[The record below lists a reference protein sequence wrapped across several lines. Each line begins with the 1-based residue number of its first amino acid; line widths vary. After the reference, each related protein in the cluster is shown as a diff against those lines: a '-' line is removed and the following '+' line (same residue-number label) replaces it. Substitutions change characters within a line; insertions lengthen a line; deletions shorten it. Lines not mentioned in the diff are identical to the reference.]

1 MESDRGYKGS
11 TSSEIV
17 QISSPDV
24 LNLTNGGNNS
34 TTSENQQIGDEIDV
48 STEIEELIANSINK
62 KFENGT
68 TTSRRWGQCCIHK
81 VHEKFHKISEH
92 AYVPSIVSIGPFH
105 HGKGSL
111 QAMEECK
118 LSYARSLLTRIARNI
133 GHVDEDTSD
142 WFANEIRGRLIALKQ
157 CISVIKKMERE
168 IRECYSDP
176 INLNS
181 EEFVEMVVVD
191 GLFIIELLTSQ
202 FMRVYTQNDRLQ
214 YNYWLQ
220 SSLKWDLLLLENQ
233 LPMFVLEHLFNLT
246 APGRELPEGK
256 CLKVL
261 LLGLFKYPLQLP
273 DANTLL
279 QTHPNCRYARHFLDL
294 IAIALLPTP
303 QCRELDELHSTS
315 GKVGQTMRLKHLIV
329 QSTRGL
335 YSSCRLYTT
344 VLISELKRTAANN
357 NIVMK
362 GTAISTNPPRAN
374 NKRDAGSIMTFTP
387 SATELKRAGVQF
399 KRGSTENGFFDIKF
413 NSGVLEIPPILIQDQ
428 TELLFRNLIVCE
440 QFSNAYVSYMSSYAI
455 FTNKL
460 ITSAEDVELLRRKG
474 IIRNSLGSDENVV
487 NLFNNLSSEIKYPIF
502 YYSQVTSQ
510 VNEYYNKRRHI
521 WKATLKREYFN
532 SPWSIISFAAAL
544 LLIIL
549 TIMAA
554 LFAQLS
560 FFVHKS

>member
-1 MESDRGYKGS
+1 MGYKGS

-24 LNLTNGGNNS
+24 LHLLTNGGNNS
-34 TTSENQQIGDEIDV
+34 TTSENQQIGKEIDEHAIHV

-68 TTSRRWGQCCIHK
+68 TTSRRWGQCCIFK

-105 HGKGSL
+105 HGKDSL
-111 QAMEECK
+111 KAMEECK
-118 LSYARSLLTRIARNI
+118 LSYAHSLLTRIGRKKNL
-133 GHVDEDTSD
+133 GHVAEDTGD
-142 WFANEIRGRLIALKQ
+142 WFANETRGRSIALKQ
-157 CISVIKKMERE
+157 CISVIKNMERE

-176 INLNS
+176 ISLNS
-181 EEFVEMVVVD
+181 EEFIEMMVVD
-191 GLFIIELLTSQ
+191 GLFIIELLTRR
-202 FMRVYTQNDRLQ
+202 FMPIYTQNDPLR
-214 YNYWLQ
+214 NNFWLK
-220 SSLKWDLLLLENQ
+220 SSLKWDLLLIENQ

-246 APGRELPEGK
+246 APDRQQLEGK

-261 LLGLFKYPLQLP
+261 VLALFKYSLLLP
-273 DANTLL
+273 DGKTLL
-279 QTHPNCRYARHFLDL
+279 QTHPNCRHARHILDL
-294 IAIALLPTP
+294 IAIVLHPTP
-303 QCRELDELHSTS
+303 PHLRELDELHSRT
-315 GKVGQTMRLKHLIV
+315 GEVGQTKHPIV
-329 QSTRGL
+329 QPIIGI
-335 YSSCRLYTT
+335 YSSCKLFTSI
-344 VLISELKRTAANN
+344 VISGLKHTAANLFT
-357 NIVMK
+357 K
-362 GTAISTNPPRAN
+362 GTATSTRPRASN
-374 NKRDAGSIMTFTP
+374 NRNARLIMKFTP
-387 SATELKRAGVQF
+387 SATELSRAGVKF
-399 KRGSTENGFFDIKF
+399 KKGSTENGFYDIKF

-428 TELLFRNLIVCE
+428 TELLFRNLIACE
-440 QFSNAYVSYMSSYAI
+440 QFSDARVAYMTSFAI
-455 FTNKL
+455 YTNKL
-460 ITSAEDVELLRRKG
+460 ITSAEDVELLRGKG
-474 IIRNSLGSDENVV
+474 IIRNSFGNDENVA
-487 NLFNNLSSEIKYPIF
+487 NLFNKLSSEIKYHKF
-502 YYSQVTSQ
+502 YYSQVTNQ